1 MAYSNW
7 GAFVWKNG
15 ILKPEFSDNA
25 LICENDEWKVL
36 DEREI
41 LDEKIDFENKNK
53 VGAHAT
59 IPFGSF
65 CLEFLKC
72 YPPIIHFN
80 SSTFEIEE
88 EDFYSQYFNENLD
101 LEIISY
107 PLGNNRSNDIKV
119 YNIRHKD
126 DYYCVIIGLSIG
138 NGYEKTPISK
148 FILKNITFDKSA
160 GDSGKYAYIINHS
173 HNIYDM
179 VDLDMI
185 IDKYNRKYD
194 IQYNK
199 RRIIDYLKEI
209 FKFENLLHFK
219 KIKFYIRMII
229 EHIRMIYWLH

>member
-36 DEREI
+36 DKE
-41 LDEKIDFENKNK
+41 IDFENKNI

-72 YPPIIHFN
+72 YSPIIHFN
-80 SSTFEIEE
+80 SSIFEIKE

-101 LEIISY
+101 LRIISY

-138 NGYEKTPISK
+138 KGYEKTPISK
-148 FILKNITFDKSA
+148 FILKNITFDKINRK
-160 GDSGKYAYIINHS
+160 SGKYTYIINHS

-199 RRIIDYLKEI
+199 REIKYYLKQI
-209 FKFENLLHFK
+209 FKFENLLHLK

-229 EHIRMIYWLH
+229 EYIRMIYWLH

>member
-7 GAFVWKNG
+7 GAFVWENG
-15 ILKPEFSDNA
+15 ILKPEFSDNK

-36 DEREI
+36 DEE
-41 LDEKIDFENKNK
+41 IDFENKNI

-72 YPPIIHFN
+72 YSPIIHFN

-107 PLGNNRSNDIKV
+107 PLGNNGSDAIKV

-138 NGYEKTPISK
+138 KGYEKTPISK
-148 FILKNITFDKSA
+148 FILKNITFDKINRN
-160 GDSGKYAYIINHS
+160 SGKCTYIINHS

-185 IDKYNRKYD
+185 IDKCYRKYD
-194 IQYNK
+194 IKRNK
-199 RRIIDYLKEI
+199 SEIKYYLKQI
-209 FKFENLLHFK
+209 FKFKNLLRPE
-219 KIKFYIRMII
+219 KIRYYIIMII
-229 EHIRMIYWLH
+229 NHIKAIYWLH

>member
-36 DEREI
+36 DKE
-41 LDEKIDFENKNK
+41 IDFENKNI

-72 YPPIIHFN
+72 YSPIIHFN

-107 PLGNNRSNDIKV
+107 SLGNNRSNDIKF
-119 YNIRHKD
+119 YEIRHKD

-138 NGYEKTPISK
+138 KGYEKTPISK
-148 FILKNITFDKSA
+148 FILKNITFDKINRN
-160 GDSGKYAYIINHS
+160 SGKYTYIINHS

-199 RRIIDYLKEI
+199 REIKYYLKQI
-209 FKFENLLHFK
+209 FKFENLLHLK

-229 EHIRMIYWLH
+229 EYIRMIYWLH